1 MIGKLVAALRERTG
15 LPAAPATMPTGPSLA
30 YVFGAVLMF
39 LLVVEG
45 VTGFALAAFYAPTAT
60 DAWGS
65 VAYIE
70 DQVPGGSLVRGL
82 HHHGGSAIII
92 VAGIHL
98 VQTAVSGAYKR
109 PRELV
114 WWLGIVL
121 LLLVIGWA
129 ITGYWLR
136 WDQAG
141 FYSSQ
146 VELGI
151 AAGTPIVGGV
161 IKSLALGGND
171 AGNLTLTRA
180 YAVHVIALPALVAAV
195 TYLHVSIARRLGPTP
210 VVTKSPRAT
219 APRWPAQSFRDVIAM
234 AVAFALLLAFTL
246 AAGGVDLA
254 APADPT
260 SSYDARP
267 LWPLRWLFELRV
279 LAGGAEQL
287 VAMVAPAVFGGFLIA
302 LPLLDRRPER
312 APKHRKVWLGALA
325 GMFAVIGA
333 LTVAS
338 FARDANDEAL
348 GKRRAKAE
356 VQANKAR
363 ALARENGVPVTGALD
378 VYKTPPMYKA
388 RALFEQRCKNCH
400 AAESKER
407 KGPVI
412 APGHGDRA
420 WLAQFLKTPSGD
432 AFYGHTKLATTED
445 AMKPVELAPADLADL
460 VELLY
465 AESGAGDVDAAK
477 RERGAKLFES
487 ACTDCHSKDQ
497 GVVSTGG
504 PNLFGL
510 GSRDYYTTFIGNPKS
525 PVHMGPDKSQM
536 PRFDRELT
544 LVDRDAIAEYLVWLR
559 TATEEDLVKL
569 GPL

>member
-1 MIGKLVAALRERTG
+1 MKLVEVLRERAG
-15 LPAAPATMPTGPSLA
+15 LSDARAKMPTGPSFA

-39 LLVVEG
+39 LLVVQG
-45 VTGFALAAFYAPTAT
+45 LTGFALAAFYAPTAT
-60 DAWGS
+60 DAWAS

-70 DQVPGGSLVRGL
+70 DQVPGGSLVRAL
-82 HHHGGSAIII
+82 HYHGGSAIII
-92 VAGIHL
+92 VAGVHR

-121 LLLVIGWA
+121 LLLVIAWA

-151 AAGTPIVGGV
+151 AAGTPIAGGF

-180 YAVHVIALPALVAAV
+180 YAVHVIALPALVAAL

-210 VVTKSPRAT
+210 VRTNRPRA
-219 APRWPAQSFRDVIAM
+219 AVPRWPAQSIRDVAAM
-234 AVAFALLLAFTL
+234 AAVFALLLAFTL
-246 AAGGVDLA
+246 ASGGVDLA
-254 APADPT
+254 PPADPT

-279 LAGGAEQL
+279 IFSGAEQL
-287 VAMVAPAVFGGFLIA
+287 VAMVAPAMFGGFLIA

-356 VQANKAR
+356 AQAQKAR

-388 RALFEQRCKNCH
+388 RALYEQRCKNCH

-407 KGPVI
+407 KGPI
-412 APGHGDRA
+412 IGPGHGNRA
-420 WLAQFLKTPSGD
+420 WLTQFLKTPSGD
-432 AFYGHTKLATTED
+432 AYYGHTKLAATEA
-445 AMKPVELAPADLADL
+445 AMKPVELAPAELADL

-465 AESGAGDVDAAK
+465 AESGATDVDAAK
-477 RERGAKLFES
+477 RARGAALFES
-487 ACTDCHSKDQ
+487 ACTDCHSKDE
-497 GVVSTGG
+497 GVVSSGG

-525 PVHMGPDKSQM
+525 AVHMGPDKSQM
-536 PRFDRELT
+536 PRFDRDLS
-544 LVDRDAIAEYLVWLR
+544 LIDRDALAEYLVWLR
-559 TATEEDLVKL
+559 TATDDDLVKL

>member
-1 MIGKLVAALRERTG
+1 MKLFDMLRERIG
-15 LPAAPATMPTGPSLA
+15 LSDARAKMPTGPSFA

-39 LLVVEG
+39 LLVVQG
-45 VTGFALAAFYAPTAT
+45 LTGFALAAFYAPTAT
-60 DAWGS
+60 DAWAS

-70 DQVPGGSLVRGL
+70 DQMPGGSLVRGL
-82 HHHGGSAIII
+82 HYHGGSAIII

-114 WWLGIVL
+114 WWLGVVL
-121 LLLVIGWA
+121 LLLTIAWA

-141 FYSSQ
+141 FYSMQ
-146 VELGI
+146 VEVGI
-151 AAGTPIVGGV
+151 AAGTPILGGA
-161 IKSLALGGND
+161 IKSFALGGND
-171 AGNLTLTRA
+171 PGNLTLTRA
-180 YAVHVIALPALVAAV
+180 YAIHVIALPALVAV
-195 TYLHVSIARRLGPTP
+195 LTYLHVSIARRLGPTP
-210 VVTKSPRAT
+210 VRTKGAPV
-219 APRWPAQSFRDVIAM
+219 PRWPVQSIRDAIAM

-246 AAGGVDLA
+246 ASGGVDLA

-279 LAGGAEQL
+279 LASGAEQF
-287 VAMVAPAVFGGFLIA
+287 VAMVAPAIFGGFLIA

-312 APKHRKVWLGALA
+312 APKHRKLWLGALA

-338 FARDANDEAL
+338 FARDSNDEAL
-348 GKRRAKAE
+348 GKRRAKADA
-356 VQANKAR
+356 QAQKAR
-363 ALARENGVPVTGALD
+363 RLALENGVPVTGALD
-378 VYKTPPMYKA
+378 VFKTPPMYKA

-407 KGPVI
+407 KGPI
-412 APGHGDRA
+412 IGPGHGNRA
-420 WLAQFLKTPSGD
+420 WLTQFLKTPSGD
-432 AFYGHTKLATTED
+432 AFYGHTKLAASEE

-465 AESGAGDVDAAK
+465 AESGASDVDAAK
-477 RERGAKLFES
+477 RDRGAKLFES
-487 ACTDCHSKDQ
+487 ACTDCHSKDE

-510 GSRDYYTTFIGNPKS
+510 GSRTYYTTFIGNPKS
-525 PVHMGPDKSQM
+525 PVHMGPDKSEM
-536 PRFDRELT
+536 PRFDRDLS

-559 TATEEDLVKL
+559 TATDDDVTKL